1 MRCLGKASL
10 ISDVRD
16 LKEVRQ
22 EILWV
27 LGRRQGTFQA
37 EGTAIPFPG
46 LCLEASPGTCTFPG
60 RVCVCVCT
68 RARRFH
74 PWLGRTPHAV

>member
-1 MRCLGKASL
+1 MGLQEVAGVENGSGEMLFLYEMPGEASL

-37 EGTAIPFPG
+37 E
-46 LCLEASPGTCTFPG
+46 E
-60 RVCVCVCT
+60 
-68 RARRFH
+68 
-74 PWLGRTPHAV
+74 